1 MTGLTGGTG
10 GSAVGVFVDRQQWLL
25 LERVPAR
32 AQCIGALRRAVV
44 EFARTCG
51 ASDDQ
56 CDDITVAVSEALSNV
71 VKHAYVDRATPGPVA
86 VRGWARDHWLVVV
99 VSDDGIGL
107 SARDSPSVGMG
118 LRLIFELTERFE
130 LKDTTPGA
138 RARMTFLIG

>member
-1 MTGLTGGTG
+1 V
-10 GSAVGVFVDRQQWLL
+10 SVDRQQWLV
-25 LERVPAR
+25 LEWVPAR

-44 EFARTCG
+44 EFARSCG

-71 VKHAYVDRATPGPVA
+71 VKHAYVDRDTPGSVA
-86 VRGWARDHWLVVV
+86 VRAWARERWLVVV

-107 SARDSPSVGMG
+107 RARDSPGVGIG

-130 LKDTTPGA
+130 FKDTTSGT
-138 RARMTFLIG
+138 RARMTFVIG